1 MVGCCPGRDPQWWE
15 DTPAPSEG
23 QGTHDRRTT
32 AGANPEGG
40 GGGGGKRGTP
50 LPPFR
55 NPVSAPDYYNLRHF

>member
-32 AGANPEGG
+32 TGAKPEGG
-40 GGGGGKRGTP
+40 GGRGGQKGDTP
-50 LPPFR
+50 PPFSKSCIR
-55 NPVSAPDYYNLRHF
+55 P